1 MTDQKYKDLMNGG
14 WSYPKKES
22 TDPEEVKKV
31 VDKYLTDNKI
41 DSETIDKKITDGVS
55 KIVADAPEDFDTLKE
70 MSDWFSQHSDS
81 AAAMNSDILS
91 NKSGIETLKNDIEPL
106 KTEVNNNTNAIREIN
121 DNLSSEIS
129 RAKEADEILKSRVD
143 VITSL
148 PEGSTTGDAELQDIR
163 VKADGTTATSA
174 GNAVREQI
182 SELKSDI
189 YISSEFYYPIEYGTF
204 NMDGKRGTDA
214 NRIRTDFIKVIKG
227 QSILIKNGN
236 LEHACGMWKDSI
248 IDSNC
253 IRNDKVWQGDE
264 KIYCEYDGYLI
275 VVYKNKSNTDLSLSD
290 FDGEIKTEIAR
301 TLKNM
306 RDIDELKRKTSL
318 YSSKNLCGM
327 NSNIL
332 YPVDLKIGDR
342 LTFSTSDS
350 SNLKEDLTICLFD
363 ENKKRVDEF
372 SFFANTNKRTIELI
386 KDVKYKYITWRKK
399 SDIPLQVELG
409 ITATLYEEY
418 IYQQNELKSVIDKGY
433 YELTPFTNGNW
444 ANNDLT
450 VDITKR
456 LRLQD
461 FVQVKSGDKIKIK
474 NGSLYHA
481 VGLWDSSMNIYRND
495 HEWRTNDEDIY
506 IERDGYAMLIFKKPT
521 DEDISC
527 NDFDGEIKLYN
538 IYGSEKE
545 EEIIIGNDE
554 LIIGNKKIAVY
565 NPYKDK
571 KKNKYKGQLHC
582 HTTNS
587 DGKWSVDKTMTK
599 YSEAGYDFITITDHN
614 FITEEPTDLHGM
626 VWIGNSLEDTNN
638 RAGYQHCN
646 IIGAK
651 SVVGKYDGYT
661 NSNTVGSMI
670 NDYVKN
676 QGAILQYNHPDDT
689 VVYVSNNDLD
699 NMPNGI
705 SLIEIYNSCDIA
717 WKKTVSKKSD
727 LPLTGNKLNDMFY
740 CEEDGKKYFNRN
752 FRDGMTNVWEV
763 TETREPVEQERGF
776 VHLLDAGKKVF
787 GTATDDCHFDCTF
800 NYGWIQVFA
809 NSRSKNAI
817 MNGLLS
823 GNFYASCGV
832 ELSDISVEDGQ
843 YIVNVENGENAIITF
858 YGEGMKVLKVCNG
871 TNAVY
876 EFDGTE
882 KYVRATI
889 QIGDNKAWT
898 QPVWLLSKKY
908 NYEF

>member
-1 MTDQKYKDLMNGG
+1 MIKANGITMNNEEYTFIPPAPSGEDRGGITESEYNNYNAALGDVSQLKEDL
-14 WSYPKKES
+14 
-22 TDPEEVKKV
+22 
-31 VDKYLTDNKI
+31 
-41 DSETIDKKITDGVS
+41 
-55 KIVADAPEDFDTLKE
+55 DTL
-70 MSDWFSQHSDS
+70 F
-81 AAAMNSDILS
+81 
-91 NKSGIETLKNDIEPL
+91 
-106 KTEVNNNTNAIREIN
+106 
-121 DNLSSEIS
+121 
-129 RAKEADEILKSRVD
+129 
-143 VITSL
+143 
-148 PEGSTTGDAELQDIR
+148 
-163 VKADGTTATSA
+163 
-174 GNAVREQI
+174 
-182 SELKSDI
+182 
-189 YISSEFYYPIEYGTF
+189 EFYYPVEHGTF
-204 NMDGKRGTDA
+204 NSNGKSGTNS
-214 NRIRTDFIKVIKG
+214 NRIRTDFIKVNKG

-248 IDSNC
+248 INSNC
-253 IRNDKVWQGDE
+253 IRNDMVWCTDYE
-264 KIYCEYDGYLI
+264 EINCEYNGYLI
-275 VVYKNKSNTDLSLSD
+275 VVYRNKSNTDISLSD
-290 FDGEIKTEIAR
+290 FDGEIKIQ
-301 TLKNM
+301 KNSQISKN
-306 RDIDELKRKTSL
+306 RKDIDELKRKTSL
-318 YSSKNLCGM
+318 YSSKNICGM
-327 NSNIL
+327 DSNIL
-332 YPVDLKIGDR
+332 YPVDLKIGDI
-342 LTFSTSDS
+342 LTLSTSDS
-350 SNLKEDLTICLFD
+350 SNVEENFNICLFD

-372 SFFANTNKRTIELI
+372 SLSENTNKRTIELV
-386 KDVKYKYITWRKK
+386 KDVKYITWRKK
-399 SDIPLQVELG
+399 CNIPLQVERG
-409 ITATLYEEY
+409 GTATSYEEY
-418 IYQQNELKSVIDKGY
+418 VYQPNELKSVIDKGY
-433 YELTPFTNGNW
+433 YELTPFTNGSW
-444 ANNDLT
+444 ANDILT
-450 VDITKR
+450 FNKPKR

-481 VGLWDSSMNIYRND
+481 VGLWDSSMNRYRND
-495 HEWRTNDEDIY
+495 TEWRTDDEEIY
-506 IERDGYAMLIFKKPT
+506 IEYDGYAIIVFAKPT

-565 NPYKDK
+565 NPYKNK

-599 YSEAGYDFITITDHN
+599 YSEAGYDVITITDHN

-638 RAGYQHCN
+638 IAGYQHCN

-651 SVVGKYDGYT
+651 SVVGKIGMYR
-661 NSNTVGSMI
+661 NSNTVGSMV
-670 NDYVKN
+670 NDYVKE
-676 QGAILQYNHPDDT
+676 QGAILQYNHPDDP

-717 WKKTVSKKSD
+717 WKKTVAKKSD

-740 CEEDGKKYFNRN
+740 CEEDGKKYVNRN
-752 FRDGMTNVWEV
+752 VQDGMTNVWAV

-800 NYGWIQVFA
+800 NYGWVQVFA

-832 ELSDISVEDGQ
+832 ELSDISIEDGQ
-843 YIVNVENGENAIITF
+843 YIINVENGENAIITF

-898 QPVWLLSKKY
+898 QPVWLLNKKY

>member
-1 MTDQKYKDLMNGG
+1 MSENKLM
-14 WSYPKKES
+14 K
-22 TDPEEVKKV
+22 
-31 VDKYLTDNKI
+31 
-41 DSETIDKKITDGVS
+41 
-55 KIVADAPEDFDTLKE
+55 TLKIG
-70 MSDWFSQHSDS
+70 
-81 AAAMNSDILS
+81 NSPTFEICDA
-91 NKSGIETLKNDIEPL
+91 TARNDVTQL
-106 KTEVNNNTNAIREIN
+106 R
-121 DNLSSEIS
+121 
-129 RAKEADEILKSRVD
+129 
-143 VITSL
+143 
-148 PEGSTTGDAELQDIR
+148 G
-163 VKADGTTATSA
+163 
-174 GNAVREQI
+174 
-182 SELKSDI
+182 DI
-189 YISSEFYYPIEYGTF
+189 YTSEFYYYPVEHGTF
-204 NMDGKRGTDA
+204 DSNGKKGTYS
-214 NRIRTDFIKVIKG
+214 NIIRTDFIKVNKG

-236 LEHACGMWKDSI
+236 LNHACGIWKDSI
-248 IDSNC
+248 ISSNC
-253 IRNDKVWQGDE
+253 IRDDSAWHTDDE
-264 KIYCEYDGYLI
+264 EINYEYDGYLI
-275 VVYKNKSNTDLSLSD
+275 VAYSNGQHTDLSLSD
-290 FDGEIKTEIAR
+290 FDGEIK
-301 TLKNM
+301 LQKNTQISKNRRDIDELR
-306 RDIDELKRKTSL
+306 RDIDELKCKTSL

-327 NSNIL
+327 DNNIL
-332 YPVDLKIGDR
+332 YPVDLKIGDI
-342 LTFSTSDS
+342 LTLSTSDS
-350 SNLKEDLTICLFD
+350 SIVGENFNICLFD
-363 ENKKRVDEF
+363 ENKKLVDIF
-372 SFFANTNKRTIELI
+372 SLVGGTNKRTIELV
-386 KDVKYKYITWRKK
+386 KDAKYITWEKK
-399 SDIPLQVELG
+399 CNIPLQIERG
-409 ITATLYEEY
+409 NTATSYEEY
-418 IYQQNELKSVIDKGY
+418 IYQPNELKSVIDKGY
-433 YELTPFTNGNW
+433 YELTPFTNGSW
-444 ANNDLT
+444 TNNNLT
-450 VDITKR
+450 FYKNR

-461 FVQVKSGDKIKIK
+461 FVQIKSGDKIKIK
-474 NGSLYHA
+474 NGSFYHC
-481 VGLWDSSMNIYRND
+481 VGLWDSSMNLYRDDNVWYTD
-495 HEWRTNDEDIY
+495 DEEIN
-506 IERDGYAMLIFKKPT
+506 INCDGYAIIVFKKPT
-521 DEDISC
+521 NEDISY

-545 EEIIIGNDE
+545 EIIIGNDE
-554 LIIGNKKIAVY
+554 LIIGNKKVAVY

-651 SVVGKYDGYT
+651 SVVGKYDKYT
-661 NSNTVGSMI
+661 NSNTVASMI
-670 NDYVKN
+670 KDYVKD
-676 QGAILQYNHPDDT
+676 QGAIIQYNHPDDP

-717 WKKTVSKKSD
+717 WKKTISKKSD

-740 CEEDGKKYFNRN
+740 CEEDGKKYFNN
-752 FRDGMTNVWEV
+752 NVQDGMTNVWEV

-787 GTATDDCHFDCTF
+787 GTATDDCHFECTF
-800 NYGWIQVFA
+800 NYGWVQVFS

-843 YIVNVENGENAIITF
+843 YIINVENGEHAIITF